1 MCFHPE
7 QTDWTVASAFHEHR
21 QRLRE
26 LVPETALR
34 PLRTHI
40 CFSSGTVGSTLS
52 PRIPQNSGLPC
63 LMGLKP
69 PPGARSWRRR
79 SREGEGDD
87 CRFSLPLNWAVGE
100 RERAR
105 LPVYPELSPTSYGR
119 HTVGPGNQHGWLMIY
134 NLQAEEFQAMN
145 KHGSKAVGF
154 LDQDVRCR
162 HSQTVQSRGWLHRQ
176 RPLSSGFSPA
186 EPSRSLHPRGHSTPR
201 GALLPRQWSGAKFF
215 FILCQKPAS
224 KWLLSSSI
232 LPSSPQPG
240 AALATS
246 APFLLGQTQRGI
258 LHHSRLLL
266 YTHPTAWALRTA
278 SPVLDEPPGEA
289 GAVPTTVRSTCAFLP
304 ALDLQEHPSPHGLG
318 RYLWREGPWRY
329 PRKSG
334 KY

>member
-1 MCFHPE
+1 
-7 QTDWTVASAFHEHR
+7 
-21 QRLRE
+21 
-26 LVPETALR
+26 
-34 PLRTHI
+34 
-40 CFSSGTVGSTLS
+40 
-52 PRIPQNSGLPC
+52 
-63 LMGLKP
+63 MGLKP

-100 RERAR
+100 RERAQ
-105 LPVYPELSPTSYGR
+105 LPGYPELSPTSYGR
-119 HTVGPGNQHGWLMIY
+119 HTVGPGNQHRWLMIY
-134 NLQAEEFQAMN
+134 NFQAEEFQAMN

-176 RPLSSGFSPA
+176 RPPSSGFSPT
-186 EPSRSLHPRGHSTPR
+186 EPSRSLHPRGHGTPR

-246 APFLLGQTQRGI
+246 APFLLGQTQSSSRGVCCITAVCPSTLTPLRGPSTQPAPSWTSPQVRLEQCPAQWEAHVPSFQPWTCRSI
-258 LHHSRLLL
+258 LHPMGWGGTFGGKDPGD
-266 YTHPTAWALRTA
+266 THKEWKIL
-278 SPVLDEPPGEA
+278 S
-289 GAVPTTVRSTCAFLP
+289 
-304 ALDLQEHPSPHGLG
+304 
-318 RYLWREGPWRY
+318 
-329 PRKSG
+329 
-334 KY
+334 